1 MGINV
6 YNLPDIAN
14 TNIHVSH
21 ERDTMVKSATIN
33 KVGSELKE
41 LLSKAFGIN
50 GIDIWQEI
58 YASKETSKTKVSIAK
73 YKYIHGCESY
83 EPQEHNGIP
92 TKVVVNIS
100 AMFDRNL
107 NDSEISKA
115 SKMMVPKWFFDKIE
129 LDLKRDMKNGNAHFS
144 GVK

>member
-1 MGINV
+1 MEINV
-6 YNLPDIAN
+6 YNLPGIAN

-21 ERDTMVKSATIN
+21 ERDSMVQVATIN
-33 KVGSELKE
+33 KVGPQLKQILSEW
-41 LLSKAFGIN
+41 FGVN
-50 GIDIWQEI
+50 GLDVWQEI
-58 YASKETSKTKVSIAK
+58 YDSKETNKTKVSVAK

-107 NDSEISKA
+107 SDSEVSKA
-115 SKMMVPKWFFDKIE
+115 VKIMVPKGFFDKIQF
-129 LDLKRDMKNGNAHFS
+129 DLKRDMKMVTHIFQA
-144 GVK
+144 